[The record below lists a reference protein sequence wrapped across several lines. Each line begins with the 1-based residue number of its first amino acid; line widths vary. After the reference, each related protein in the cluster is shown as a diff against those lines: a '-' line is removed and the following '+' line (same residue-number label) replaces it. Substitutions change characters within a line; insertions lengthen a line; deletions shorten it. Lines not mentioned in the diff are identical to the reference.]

1 MGIRARSFWALKFTA
16 TSQERH
22 YVWLTAL
29 SFLSHSPLSV
39 NELTAVP
46 PPPPPPKY
54 DVLKPPPPS
63 LAGSPIQISSCNT
76 PPSSSERVSEIAMI
90 ASNSHVRDD
99 FSAGDRDA
107 SLSSRN
113 LDDSSEQTNTLE
125 TPLSSVSTIQSDFH
139 SLSEGEQSFIDGNE
153 DSVIENGEYER
164 SLPSV

>member
-1 MGIRARSFWALKFTA
+1 
-16 TSQERH
+16 
-22 YVWLTAL
+22 
-29 SFLSHSPLSV
+29 
-39 NELTAVP
+39 
-46 PPPPPPKY
+46 
-54 DVLKPPPPS
+54 
-63 LAGSPIQISSCNT
+63 
-76 PPSSSERVSEIAMI
+76 MI